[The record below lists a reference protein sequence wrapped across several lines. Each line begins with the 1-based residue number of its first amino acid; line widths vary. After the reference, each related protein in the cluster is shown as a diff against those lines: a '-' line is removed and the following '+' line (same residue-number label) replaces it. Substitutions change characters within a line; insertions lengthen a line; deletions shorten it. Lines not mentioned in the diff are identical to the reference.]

1 MGEGKQINGVKVDD
15 LDCDFHNDNM
25 PLQFDLCIIPKA
37 TTKAEQYAQYGLDTN
52 EYKEIHIE
60 SCALTKDAP
69 SDKQCVY
76 TLYGQMVTLFRNIL
90 TNERPQPDVKSK
102 KKKVDPPS
110 RADDRYVI
118 VVDRMANKMYMY
130 APRINNGEA
139 EIVRRLAVVS
149 KKKEKDKKKKEE
161 KKKKK
166 KRKKK
171 KKKKKKKKS

>member
-37 TTKAEQYAQYGLDTN
+37 TTKAEQYAQYGLDKN

-60 SCALTKDAP
+60 SCALQQNAP
-69 SDKQCVY
+69 SDKQSVY
-76 TLYGQMVTLFRNIL
+76 TLYGQMVILFRNIL
-90 TNERPQPDVKSK
+90 TNERPQSDAKSK

-110 RADDRYVI
+110 RAGDRYVI

-139 EIVRRLAVVS
+139 DVQIVRRLAVVS
-149 KKKEKDKKKKEE
+149 EKKEKDKKKKEE
-161 KKKKK
+161 EEE
-166 KRKKK
+166 
-171 KKKKKKKKS
+171 